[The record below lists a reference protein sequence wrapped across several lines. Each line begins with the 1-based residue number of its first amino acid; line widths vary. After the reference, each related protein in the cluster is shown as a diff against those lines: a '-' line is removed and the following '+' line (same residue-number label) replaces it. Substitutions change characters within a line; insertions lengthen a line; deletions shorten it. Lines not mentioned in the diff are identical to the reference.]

1 MVTNLDKENKLNRM
15 IDRMKGSL
23 TINPRVRMGYESG
36 AHEASIIDS
45 GAMKRNNCFSKIQLV
60 GQTYRDKT
68 TLAS

>member
-36 AHEASIIDS
+36 AHEASIDS

-60 GQTYRDKT
+60 GQKYRDKT